1 MKEVSNINNK
11 QTGPFHHGM
20 GHKLTNRGNIMK
32 HQISLFAITGIL
44 YYFLFP
50 LCIDMYSASMEMG
63 NAYIIAFIAIFNV
76 LILSASTVP
85 AIIAIIEIMETNNM
99 EEKS

>member
-1 MKEVSNINNK
+1 
-11 QTGPFHHGM
+11 
-20 GHKLTNRGNIMK
+20 MK

-63 NAYIIAFIAIFNV
+63 NGYIIAFVSIFNV
-76 LILSASTVP
+76 LILSASTIP
-85 AIIAIIEIMETNNM
+85 AIIAIIEIME
-99 EEKS
+99 EKS

>member
-20 GHKLTNRGNIMK
+20 GHNITNGGNIMK

-63 NAYIIAFIAIFNV
+63 NGYIIAFVAIFNV

-85 AIIAIIEIMETNNM
+85 AIIAIIEIMEETA
-99 EEKS
+99 